1 MEWEGARQL
10 REGQGEGQ
18 SMVRAAS
25 VVRAGAQVRVVAQ
38 GPGYSV
44 TSSGQA
50 MSNGTVGQTVRIR
63 MSNGRLISGIV
74 NEDGTIAASL

>member
-1 MEWEGARQL
+1 
-10 REGQGEGQ
+10 
-18 SMVRAAS
+18 
-25 VVRAGAQVRVVAQ
+25 
-38 GPGYSV
+38 
-44 TSSGQA
+44 